1 MMEVLWA
8 AIVVGVSL
16 ALSRLLLH
24 LQSGCRPERRA
35 MVGLSTTVVHMVV
48 SLVLTGTLLVVFKS
62 DRPLGFVVG
71 VLAFYLFSLI
81 ILVVAI
87 VRWMRA
93 ASDQSP
99 VTPSGV
105 SDNHN
110 SLTK

>member
-8 AIVVGVSL
+8 AISVGASL
-16 ALSRLLLH
+16 ALSLLLLH
-24 LQSGCRPERRA
+24 LRSGCRPEKRA
-35 MVGLSTTVVHMVV
+35 MVGLGTTVVHMVV
-48 SLVLTGTLLVVFKS
+48 SLVLTGTLLVVLKS
-62 DRPLGFVVG
+62 PQRLGFVVS

-93 ASDQSP
+93 ASEQSP

-105 SDNHN
+105 SGNHN